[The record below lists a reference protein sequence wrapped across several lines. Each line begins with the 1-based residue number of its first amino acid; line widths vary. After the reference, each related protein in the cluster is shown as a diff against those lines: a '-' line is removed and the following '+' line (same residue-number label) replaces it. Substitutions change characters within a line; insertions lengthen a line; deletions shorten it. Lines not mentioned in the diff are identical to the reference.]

1 MTTRSFMR
9 TVLACGV
16 SLGAFAAPAMAQTA
30 PDIAPANAADDGAKG
45 DMIVVTG
52 SRIKRDPTKS
62 ALPLEIITNVD
73 IERNGIANPE
83 ALNMFMTANGTGA
96 DNLASNADVVTG
108 AQRGTNGL
116 SAANLRGQGSAATL
130 VLLNGRR
137 VAAHGLSGGAVDV
150 NQIPFAAIERVEV
163 LKDGASAIYGTDAI
177 GGVINY
183 ITKKNLKGISVSG
196 STDFTEHGGGNIYRL
211 SAAGGWG
218 DLDEDGINVMG
229 AVSYSWNEILRGSQ
243 RDFVNGNQPNR
254 GLSIDTRGTP
264 IATIFPV
271 ALTPLNAALFPNGSL
286 FGGSASTYRPTPSSP
301 STANPYYLPNFYF
314 PGTTTI
320 ANGGVNV
327 LDLPGGAGCETMD
340 GGMAYD
346 TSIWTATT
354 GAAWGCAWDTG
365 RAAVIQQPIE
375 TFTYYTKAT
384 IRLGGDHELSA
395 EVTGSDAHSAKSFS
409 HPQLS
414 TNGTNFPAQYP
425 LLPST
430 QTQYDAIYNAV
441 YVAFAGS
448 PAQAALAANYGDPIA
463 FRWRCIACGPREY
476 RTHTNTMR
484 AMVTLEGPLPISG
497 WDYKVAASHAQSE
510 SSSVLGSGYYYRGT
524 LNNGNPDP
532 LAPTAPGASAPGLV
546 GMINSGILNPF
557 SVDQSAAAMAG
568 LQAISAYGVTLY
580 GGRYTVK
587 EVDVSFAGPLF
598 DVPGGPVQVA
608 MGFDWRRET
617 YGFNGSPAAAANQP
631 VIMLA
636 AFDNVNAL
644 TPKQRTVK
652 AGYVEVDV
660 PILDILDIT
669 GAVRIDDYTGFGTT
683 TNPKV
688 SVKFAPT
695 EWVMFR
701 GSYSTGFRVP
711 SFNQIF
717 NGVTE
722 STYSGSDIV
731 DPIKCPSLVVSTTDP
746 NCAFIRPEIWTGGN
760 INLGPE
766 TAKMASLGI
775 VIKPRPGW
783 SLSADWWMINVDN
796 TMQELTL
803 QQLYANASLFPERF
817 IRDAGGTITDID
829 RRWFNAGSRRTQ
841 GIEFALR
848 GGFDMGNESRISI
861 GMDGSLLLKKRE
873 KITPTSAYGPSLIG
887 VFTLTGD
894 LGLRW
899 KHNAWIS
906 YTNEDWAITF
916 TQIFRAGYANR
927 ALPGSA
933 SKPDYN
939 ARVKPYHIYNL
950 SASYLGL
957 GPNYRLTVGIK
968 NLFDTD
974 PPFAIT
980 YDDNTG
986 AGSSWEPR
994 VADPRGRSFNVAVE
1008 VRF

>member
-229 AVSYSWNEILRGSQ
+229 AVSYSWNEMLRGSQ
-243 RDFVNGNQPNR
+243 RDFVNGNQPLR
-254 GLSIDTRGTP
+254 GLSVDTRGTP
-264 IATIFPV
+264 IATLFSIGSNASQNPTGSLL
-271 ALTPLNAALFPNGSL
+271 AGLTLTAPNGGNAAS
-286 FGGSASTYRPTPSSP
+286 GGI
-301 STANPYYLPNFYF
+301 NP
-314 PGTTTI
+314 
-320 ANGGVNV
+320 
-327 LDLPGGAGCETMD
+327 LDLPGGAGCQTMD
-340 GGMAYD
+340 GGMDYD
-346 TSIWTATT
+346 WQLWNSPNNYYA
-354 GAAWGCAWDTG
+354 CAWDTG

-375 TFTYYTKAT
+375 TFTYYAKAT
-384 IRLGGDHELSA
+384 VNLGGGHQFSA
-395 EVTGSDAHSAKSFS
+395 EVTGSDADSAKSFS
-409 HPQLS
+409 HAQLS
-414 TNGTNFPAQYP
+414 ANTTNLPWAYPLNPTTQATYDQIFNALKAAFPASAATLDARYGRP
-425 LLPST
+425 LS
-430 QTQYDAIYNAV
+430 
-441 YVAFAGS
+441 G
-448 PAQAALAANYGDPIA
+448 
-463 FRWRCIACGPREY
+463 RWRCIACGPREY
-476 RTHTNTMR
+476 RTNSRTLR
-484 AMVTLEGPLPISG
+484 AMATLEGPLPFEG
-497 WDYKVAASHAQSE
+497 WDYKVAASHAESE
-510 SSSVLGSGYYYRGT
+510 TSSLLGSGYFYRGT
-524 LNNGNPDP
+524 LSNGAPDP
-532 LAPTAPGASAPGLV
+532 LAPIAPGATTPGLV
-546 GMINSGILNPF
+546 GLINAGILNPF

-568 LQAISAYGVTLY
+568 LDAISAEGTTLY

-587 EVDVSFAGPLF
+587 EVDVSFSGPLF
-598 DVPGGPVQVA
+598 DLPGGPVQVA

-617 YGFNGSPAAAANQP
+617 YSFNGSPAAAATQP
-631 VIMLA
+631 VIFLA

-644 TPKQRTVK
+644 TPKNRTVK
-652 AGYVEVDV
+652 AGYFEIDV
-660 PILDILDIT
+660 PILDMLDIT
-669 GAVRIDDYTGFGTT
+669 GAVRVDDYSGFGTT

-688 SVKFAPT
+688 TVKFAPA
-695 EWVMFR
+695 EWLMFR

-722 STYSGSDIV
+722 SPYSGSDLA
-731 DPIKCPSLVVSTTDP
+731 DPVACPGGVPTSAFGSGLP
-746 NCAFIRPEIWTGGN
+746 CAQIRPNIWTGGN
-760 INLGPE
+760 LNLGPE
-766 TAKMASLGI
+766 KAKMASLG
-775 VIKPRPGW
+775 VVLKPVPGW
-783 SLSADWWMINVDN
+783 SLSADWWMINVDD
-796 TMQELTL
+796 TIQLLTL
-803 QQLYANASLFPERF
+803 RQLIDNASLFPDRF
-817 IRDAGGTITDID
+817 IRDAGGVITVID
-829 RRWFNAGSRRTQ
+829 DRWINAGSRRTQ

-848 GGFDMGNESRISI
+848 GGFDLGNESRISI
-861 GMDGSLLLKKRE
+861 GMDGSLALKKRE
-873 KITPTSAYGPSLIG
+873 KLTPTSAYGPSLIG
-887 VFTLTGD
+887 VFTFAGD

-916 TQIFRAGYANR
+916 TQIFRAGYANQK
-927 ALPGSA
+927 LPGIA
-933 SKPDYN
+933 AGLVTRPDFN
-939 ARVKPYHIYNL
+939 ERVKPYHIYNL

-957 GPNYRLTVGIK
+957 GPAYRLTVGIK

-980 YDDNTG
+980 YDGNTG